1 MRRVAGSLAC
11 AVVLIAGGCSKTSAP
26 GTESTPPGE
35 AATGTQAVTGAQ
47 TYTVAMDHPS
57 PAGKQRQFSAFYPKS
72 LRVRPGDTV
81 VFDNQS
87 TISIHTV
94 SFGVKADR
102 SNQPIPVAK
111 GQVNQA
117 VFAPCYQSSEPAQS
131 MTACQSSAV
140 GKVPGTDRADKLPG
154 AASPDSTTA
163 APPQAPEYAGQ
174 GYWSSGAVVFAV
186 PGMPSPPP
194 AEARR
199 STMKLADSVAP
210 GSYHYVCLLHP
221 FMEGTLEVVGNEADR
236 ATPDAVTKAGAAEY
250 TTDAAAA
257 DKLPEPAGQTGP
269 GRTVVV
275 AGSSDKVTSTNAFFP
290 PSVTVKEGDTVVWT
304 DDGPYE
310 PHTVTFNGTFQTPLD
325 KGALVPGGVAS
336 GKDFPGGYAH
346 SGLFGPPPEF
356 PSTTFSLKFTKKGSY
371 PYLCVLHPGMGGVVQ
386 VE

>member
-1 MRRVAGSLAC
+1 
-11 AVVLIAGGCSKTSAP
+11 
-26 GTESTPPGE
+26 
-35 AATGTQAVTGAQ
+35 
-47 TYTVAMDHPS
+47 MDHPS

-102 SNQPIPVAK
+102 SNQPVPVTK

-117 VFAPCYQSSEPAQS
+117 VFAPCYQSSDPTQS
-131 MTACQSSAV
+131 MMACESSGSTAPAPGIDS
-140 GKVPGTDRADKLPG
+140 VP
-154 AASPDSTTA
+154 
-163 APPQAPEYAGQ
+163 PPPPAYAGQ
-174 GYWSSGAVVFAV
+174 GYWSSGALVFAI

-194 AEARR
+194 ADARR
-199 STMKLADSVAP
+199 STMKLADTVAP

-221 FMEGTLEVVGNEADR
+221 FMEGTLEVVGDEADR
-236 ATPDAVTKAGAAEY
+236 ASPDAVAKAGTAEY
-250 TTDAAAA
+250 AIDAAAA
-257 DKLPEPAGQTGP
+257 DKLPEPKGQTGP

-275 AGSSDKVTSTNAFFP
+275 AGSSDKVTTVNAFFP
-290 PSVTVKEGDTVVWT
+290 SSVTVEEGDTVVWT

-310 PHTVTFNGTFQTPLD
+310 PHTVTFNGTFKTPLD
-325 KGALVPGGVAS
+325 PGALVPGGVAS

-356 PSTTFSLKFTKKGSY
+356 PSTTFSLRFTKKGSY